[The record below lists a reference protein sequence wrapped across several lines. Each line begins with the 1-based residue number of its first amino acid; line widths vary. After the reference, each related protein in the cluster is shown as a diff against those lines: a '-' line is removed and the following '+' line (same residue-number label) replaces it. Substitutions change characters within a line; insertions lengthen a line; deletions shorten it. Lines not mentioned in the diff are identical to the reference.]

1 MKKLSV
7 LVLVVLCMIFAA
19 LTVYAEDLVPY
30 ASESIRDT
38 GISID
43 VSGDRVYAIATVGA
57 TSIASK
63 IGFSQITL
71 YHKVNGRWEVA
82 ASKSNDY
89 GANSKTYGS
98 EVSCQKVS
106 GREYK
111 ASCSSMA
118 TVNGISDTGSASV
131 GPTTVY

>member
-7 LVLVVLCMIFAA
+7 LVLMVLCMIFSS
-19 LTVYAEDLVPY
+19 LTVFAEALVPY
-30 ASESIRDT
+30 ASESIRNT
-38 GISID
+38 GISISVID
-43 VSGDRVYAIATVGA
+43 GRVYAIASVGA

-63 IGFSQITL
+63 LGFSQITL
-71 YHKVNGRWEVA
+71 YHKVNGQWQVA
-82 ASKSNDY
+82 ASKSDDY
-89 GANSKTYGS
+89 GSNSHTYES
-98 EVSCQKVS
+98 AVSCQKVS

-118 TVNGISDTGSASV
+118 TVKGISDTGSASV